1 MSARSIA
8 VFLLA
13 ATLQTNVAT
22 VTKIYEH
29 DYASRLVPLLTEV
42 LRFPTAQ
49 FEVDG
54 PIAQKAWLAKT
65 AHDLG
70 LNYRD
75 AGLIDEIELTG
86 PPGSPVLGLMVHGD
100 VQPVDAD
107 AWSVAPFSGKADETY
122 VYGRGSADD
131 KGPLVQALLAMKALQ
146 QSGVARTHT
155 VRLLV
160 GSDEESANTDV
171 TAYLKTHAAPDYT
184 LVLDSNFP
192 VVVGEKGWNS
202 LSVTTDPAS
211 ERPGVTKP
219 YSVFF
224 INAGLA
230 ASIVPDRAE
239 VKLRWKEDGSAVSG
253 SRGLAVSDATGNRE
267 TAQPRD
273 PEPPNWQPLMD
284 AINAAPRPPDT
295 RVVMR
300 ATGDTLWI
308 VAYGHSAHAGVNLEG
323 GRNALVALARVLD
336 GKLPSGGADDLL
348 AFVRAAGTDIYGTG
362 LGITDRDPLWGRYA
376 VNIATIKPDANDP
389 KRSTLTINIRRIPPR
404 TGPELKTKMEQYV
417 TDFNQ
422 RTGASLTAT
431 GFYDDEPLGFDP
443 NAKIVRRLLADY
455 GAATG
460 TKNPKP
466 AISGG
471 GTYAKRLP
479 NSIAFG
485 MWFPDKPYPGHD
497 VDEKNPIADLQ
508 KGTKVL
514 IHALVDIA
522 TRERIE
528 GAFKR

>member
-1 MSARSIA
+1 MVFSAI
-8 VFLLA
+8 LLA
-13 ATLQTNVAT
+13 ATLQTNVAK
-22 VTKIYEH
+22 VMKVYDH
-29 DYASRLVPLLTEV
+29 DYAPRLVPLLSEV
-42 LRFPTAQ
+42 LQFPTAQ

-54 PIAQKAWLAKT
+54 PVAQKAWLAKT

-70 LNYRD
+70 LTYRD
-75 AGLIDEIELTG
+75 AGPVDEIELPG
-86 PPGSPVLGLMVHGD
+86 PPDAPVLGLMVHGD

-107 AWSVAPFSGKADETY
+107 AWSVSPFSGKADQTY

-131 KGPLVQALLAMKALQ
+131 KGPLVQALLAMKSLE
-146 QSGVARTHT
+146 QSGIKRTHT

-160 GSDEESANTDV
+160 GSDEESANNDV
-171 TAYLKTHAAPDYT
+171 TTYLKTHQAPDYT

-192 VVVGEKGWNS
+192 VVVGEKAWNS
-202 LSVTTDPAS
+202 LSVTTDATA

-224 INAGLA
+224 INAGLG

-239 VKLRWKEDGSAVSG
+239 VKLRWKEGTAV
-253 SRGLAVSDATGNRE
+253 
-267 TAQPRD
+267 
-273 PEPPNWQPLMD
+273 NWQALMD
-284 AINAAPRPPDT
+284 AINAAPRPPET
-295 RVVMR
+295 RVAMQP
-300 ATGDTLWI
+300 TGDTLWI

-348 AFVRAAGTDIYGTG
+348 AFVRTAGADLYGTG

-376 VNIATIKPDANDP
+376 VNIATIKPDAENA
-389 KRSTLTINIRRIPPR
+389 KLSTLTINIRRIPPR
-404 TGPELKTKMEQYV
+404 TGPELKTKMEQFV
-417 TDFNQ
+417 DAFNK
-422 RTGASLTAT
+422 RTGASLTAA
-431 GFYDDEPLGFDP
+431 GFYGDEPLAFDP

-479 NSIAFG
+479 NAIAFG

-497 VDEKNPIADLQ
+497 VDEKNSIADLQ
-508 KGTKVL
+508 KGTRVL
-514 IHALVDIA
+514 IHALVDLA
-522 TRERIE
+522 TGKKIE
-528 GAFKR
+528 GAFKP

>member
-1 MSARSIA
+1 MSIRFIA
-8 VFLLA
+8 VFVLA
-13 ATLQTNVAT
+13 ATLQTNVAK
-22 VTKIYEH
+22 VTNVYEH

-54 PIAQKAWLAKT
+54 PVAQKAWLAKT

-70 LNYRD
+70 FTYRD
-75 AGLIDEIELTG
+75 AGLIDEIELPG
-86 PPGSPVLGLMVHGD
+86 PPGAPVLGLMVHGD

-131 KGPLVQALLAMKALQ
+131 KGPLVQALLAMKALA
-146 QSGVARTHT
+146 QSGVPRTHT

-171 TAYLKTHAAPDYT
+171 TTYLKTHPAPDYT

-224 INAGLA
+224 ISAGLA

-239 VKLRWKEDGSAVSG
+239 VKLRWKEG
-253 SRGLAVSDATGNRE
+253 ATP
-267 TAQPRD
+267 A
-273 PEPPNWQPLMD
+273 WQPLMD
-284 AINAAPRPPDT
+284 TINAAPRPPDT
-295 RVVMR
+295 RVVMQ
-300 ATGDTLWI
+300 AQGDTLWI

-323 GRNALVALARVLD
+323 GRNALVALARVLA

-348 AFVRAAGTDIYGTG
+348 AFVRAAGIDIYGTG
-362 LGITDRDPLWGRYA
+362 LGITDRNPLWGRYA
-376 VNIATIKPDANDP
+376 VNIATIKPDANDA
-389 KRSTLTINIRRIPPR
+389 KRSTLTINIRRIPSR
-404 TGPELKTKMEQYV
+404 TGPELKTKMEEYV
-417 TDFNQ
+417 AAFNK

-431 GFYDDEPLGFDP
+431 GFYDDEPLGFNP

-455 GAATG
+455 GATTG

-508 KGTKVL
+508 KGTRVL

-522 TRERIE
+522 TGKRIE
-528 GAFKR
+528 GAFKP

>member
-1 MSARSIA
+1 MSVRSIA
-8 VFLLA
+8 VFVLA
-13 ATLQTNVAT
+13 ATLQTNVAR

-42 LRFPTAQ
+42 LRFNTAQ

-54 PIAQKAWLAKT
+54 PVAQKAWLAKT

-70 LNYRD
+70 LTYRD

-86 PPGSPVLGLMVHGD
+86 PPGAPVLGLMVHGD

-146 QSGVARTHT
+146 QSGVPRTHT

-211 ERPGVTKP
+211 ERPDVTKP

-224 INAGLA
+224 INAGLG

-239 VKLRWKEDGSAVSG
+239 VKLRWKEG
-253 SRGLAVSDATGNRE
+253 ATP
-267 TAQPRD
+267 A
-273 PEPPNWQPLMD
+273 WQPLRD

-295 RVVMR
+295 RVVMQ

-323 GRNALVALARVLD
+323 GRNALVALARVLA
-336 GKLPSGGADDLL
+336 GELPSGGADDLL
-348 AFVRAAGTDIYGTG
+348 AFVRAAGIDIYGTG

-417 TDFNQ
+417 ADFNK
-422 RTGASLTAT
+422 RTGASLTAI

-443 NAKIVRRLLADY
+443 KSKIVRRLLTDY

-508 KGTKVL
+508 KGTRVL

-522 TRERIE
+522 TGKRIE
-528 GAFKR
+528 GAFKP

>member
-1 MSARSIA
+1 MSFRFIA
-8 VFLLA
+8 VFVLA
-13 ATLQTNVAT
+13 ATLQTNVAK
-22 VTKIYEH
+22 VTQVYEH

-54 PIAQKAWLAKT
+54 PVAQKAWLAKT
-65 AHDLG
+65 ARDLG
-70 LNYRD
+70 FIYRD
-75 AGLIDEIELTG
+75 AGLIDEVELPG
-86 PPGSPVLGLMVHGD
+86 PPGAPVLGLMVHGD

-131 KGPLVQALLAMKALQ
+131 KGPLVQALLAMKALA
-146 QSGVARTHT
+146 QSGVPRTHT

-171 TAYLKTHAAPDYT
+171 TTYLKTHPAPDYT

-211 ERPGVTKP
+211 ERPGSTKP

-239 VKLRWKEDGSAVSG
+239 VKLRWKEG
-253 SRGLAVSDATGNRE
+253 ATP
-267 TAQPRD
+267 A
-273 PEPPNWQPLMD
+273 WQPLMD

-295 RVVMR
+295 RVVMQ
-300 ATGDTLWI
+300 AQGDTLWI

-323 GRNALVALARVLD
+323 GRNALVALARVLA

-348 AFVRAAGTDIYGTG
+348 AFVRTAGIDIYGTG
-362 LGITDRDPLWGRYA
+362 LGVTDRDPLWGRYA
-376 VNIATIKPDANDP
+376 VNIATIKPDANDA

-404 TGPELKTKMEQYV
+404 TGPELKTKMEEYV
-417 TDFNQ
+417 AAFNQ

-508 KGTKVL
+508 KGTRVL

-522 TRERIE
+522 TGKRIE